1 MMEIEFG
8 GMAFKAVSKIIEAGV
23 LFSFM
28 ILVDVV
34 LVWFVMYLMKEL
46 KAARQEST
54 AALMD
59 NTKILIELKEVV
71 KNALHKEG

>member
-1 MMEIEFG
+1 MEIG
-8 GMAFKAVSKIIEAGV
+8 GIALKAISNIIEAGA

-28 ILVDVV
+28 ILVEVV
-34 LVWFVMYLMKEL
+34 LCWFVMYLMKEL
-46 KAARQEST
+46 KSARQEST

-71 KNALHKEG
+71 KDALDKKN

>member
-1 MMEIEFG
+1 MEAEFG
-8 GMAFKAVSKIIEAGV
+8 GIAFQAVSKIIEAGV
-23 LFSFM
+23 LFCFM
-28 ILVDVV
+28 ILVEIA
-34 LVWFVMYLMKEL
+34 LAWFVMYLMREL

-71 KNALHKEG
+71 KNALDKKG